1 MRKQHIKSHP
11 VASLYVE
18 NQSWLR
24 GWLYRKVGCTHLA
37 ADLVQDTFERL
48 LKRESYGDVEKS
60 GAYLKTT
67 ARNLVIDHWRRKAL
81 EAAYME
87 ALHIQGEAYHPSPE
101 EQHMHLDLLNR
112 IDQAVQRLPV
122 QTRQVFLRVQ
132 LEGWGYAKVAESLGI
147 SVSTVKRHLKT
158 ALLECCFY
166 CE

>member
-1 MRKQHIKSHP
+1 VRKQHIKSHP

-67 ARNLVIDHWRRKAL
+67 SYGDFWCTGR
-81 EAAYME
+81 
-87 ALHIQGEAYHPSPE
+87 
-101 EQHMHLDLLNR
+101 
-112 IDQAVQRLPV
+112 
-122 QTRQVFLRVQ
+122 
-132 LEGWGYAKVAESLGI
+132 
-147 SVSTVKRHLKT
+147 
-158 ALLECCFY
+158 
-166 CE
+166 